1 MSLLFLKELCAKHQ
15 LKLVDCYKRGD
26 YGPLDYIGLGHLH
39 NFENSFY
46 ALVQPIEQIK
56 LFKLNSFNRTCLGRN
71 YFCLLRSD
79 MWRGEQSLAM
89 NYSLVLPSCFK
100 FFIGVL
106 ENKKFTM
113 LKAQTNLIVA
123 FIPDEYL
130 RLLIELQ
137 FDMNSHDLI
146 GSALSHQTKFFQT
159 FINSANQINATFL
172 EGHFTIER
180 TLKYASKGSN
190 LNKLPTVLRKA
201 LVALSKSKRSVK
213 ISEKLPEQI
222 FLLHEKTLRLP
233 DGRVMKFSLIFNAAY
248 EGSQTFLSKKLFNK
262 SSLDVL
268 HKYNIIFNWI

>member
-1 MSLLFLKELCAKHQ
+1 MSLLFLRELCAKHQ

-26 YGPLDYIGLGHLH
+26 YGPLDYIGTGHVD

-56 LFKLNSFNRTCLGRN
+56 LFKLNSYTCLGRN
-71 YFCLLRSD
+71 YFCLLKSD
-79 MWRGEQSLAM
+79 VWRGEPSLAM
-89 NYSLVLPSCFK
+89 DYSLILPSYFK

-106 ENKKFTM
+106 NNKKFRM
-113 LKAQTNLIVA
+113 IKAQTNLIVA

-137 FDMNSHDLI
+137 FDMSSPDLI
-146 GSALSHQTKFFQT
+146 RSALSHQSKFFKT
-159 FINSANQINATFL
+159 FINSANQINASFL

-190 LNKLPTVLRKA
+190 LNKLPSVLRKA

-213 ISEKLPEQI
+213 ITEKLPEQI